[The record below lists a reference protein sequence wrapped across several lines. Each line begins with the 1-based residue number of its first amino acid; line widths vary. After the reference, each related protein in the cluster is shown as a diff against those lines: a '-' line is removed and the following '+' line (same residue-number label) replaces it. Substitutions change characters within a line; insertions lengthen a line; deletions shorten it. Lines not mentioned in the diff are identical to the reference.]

1 MSSNQSMIINVN
13 DWNVSA
19 NKYLTPKVNTSTQSK
34 SITIISKQSNRT
46 IHLTTPLMMT
56 WGIADFVN
64 DAGESNGKYNIS
76 LNFPMSEN
84 RTAKSDEFLAKLTEF
99 ENRVIDD
106 AVLNSEDWFGQEQGR
121 EICKHGFFPSLKYS
135 KNKDTKKIDMTK
147 PPSLRPKVPFYDEV
161 WGVEVYDTRGNLL
174 FPGEDPR
181 LTPMDWVPKL
191 SNVAC
196 VIQCSGIWIAAKAW
210 GITWKLV
217 QCVVKPVEV
226 ESIKGKCLIELSP
239 EDQVSIEGP
248 PASVAPIIVA
258 KASVPVVQSN
268 DTHVVDSDDEQ
279 EEEEKPVVVEP
290 PKPVKKMIKKI
301 VAAPVIVEVISEPV
315 PVAEVVAP
323 ISEPEVVVSTTESIV
338 AEVSTPVVKKV
349 MKKIIKKAAA

>member
-19 NKYLTPKVNTSTQSK
+19 NKYMTPKVNTSTQSK

-84 RTAKSDEFLAKLTEF
+84 RTEKSDQFLAKLTEF
-99 ENRVIDD
+99 ENRIIDD
-106 AVLNSEDWFGQEQGR
+106 AVLHSEDWFGQEQGR

-135 KNKDTKKIDMTK
+135 KNKDTKKIDMSR

-161 WGVEVYDTRGNLL
+161 WGVEIYDTRGNLL

-217 QCVVKPVEV
+217 QCVVKPMEV
-226 ESIKGKCLIELSP
+226 ESIKGKCLIQLSS
-239 EDQVSIEGP
+239 EDQISIEGP
-248 PASVAPIIVA
+248 PPAAATAQVVVDAPT
-258 KASVPVVQSN
+258 PVQTNTTQVQ
-268 DTHVVDSDDEQ
+268 DSDDEQ
-279 EEEEKPVVVEP
+279 EDELPVVVEA
-290 PKPVKKMIKKI
+290 PKPVKLSLIHI
-301 VAAPVIVEVISEPV
+301 
-315 PVAEVVAP
+315 
-323 ISEPEVVVSTTESIV
+323 
-338 AEVSTPVVKKV
+338 
-349 MKKIIKKAAA
+349 